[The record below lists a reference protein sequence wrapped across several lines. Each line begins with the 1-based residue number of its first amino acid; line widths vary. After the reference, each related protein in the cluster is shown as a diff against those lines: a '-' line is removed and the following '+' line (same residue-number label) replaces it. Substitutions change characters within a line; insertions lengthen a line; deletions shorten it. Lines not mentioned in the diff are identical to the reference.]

1 MLYLDWWLGT
11 SDNSL
16 TNDIK
21 NISLPEITSENSRV
35 LVVDDNADMRTYI
48 VKLIKKFYIVDEAGD
63 GIEALEKVKENPPD
77 LILTD
82 IMMHRMDGLELLQS
96 LRKDPQ
102 TSMIPIVFLSARAG
116 EDTKVEG
123 LHMGADDYLVKP
135 FTGNEMLPIN
145 RSLELK

>member
-1 MLYLDWWLGT
+1 MSDSLRTT
-11 SDNSL
+11 SSDEKDFNTIVTEE
-16 TNDIK
+16 TNQ
-21 NISLPEITSENSRV
+21 V
-35 LVVDDNADMRTYI
+35 LVVDDNVDMRSYI
-48 VKLIKKFYIVDEAGD
+48 VKLLKKKYAVEEAGD

-82 IMMHRMDGLELLQS
+82 IMMPRMDGLELLQS

-135 FTGNEMLPIN
+135 FTGNKTLPIS